1 MKRVDRSIVLLTMS
15 ALDTLAT
22 AIGVFVLL
30 VALLMPYYQNSF
42 DLEATITQLRVAH
55 ERSSAELENVKEE
68 IAEESAK
75 ADAALMQAQQV
86 AAQAAAIE
94 ARVQRQPE
102 PSPRLADGTKA
113 RVVDALDLVFVID
126 TTASMGPVIGE
137 VAMSLTS
144 VVRVLERMVP
154 SIRIGVSAY
163 NDRDTG
169 QIPVVVLPLTS
180 ANEHL
185 DRVLAFLEQ
194 LSSSTVGSRTIEED
208 VGLGLEAAMLMNLR
222 PDVRQTFVLIGDAS
236 VHLELVQETLYRVRN
251 FVAGHK
257 QRTVS
262 ALYVPTPS
270 SIEHG
275 EDIPITFFRAV
286 AEAGKGNY
294 TDHTGRMMES
304 VLLSVLTPDRTS

>member
-1 MKRVDRSIVLLTMS
+1 MS

-86 AAQAAAIE
+86 SARAAAIE
-94 ARVQRQPE
+94 AKVQRQPE

-169 QIPVVVLPLTS
+169 QIPVVVLPPTS

-185 DRVLAFLEQ
+185 DRVLAFLQ
-194 LSSSTVGSRTIEED
+194 RLSSSTVGSRTIEED
-208 VGLGLEAAMLMNLR
+208 VHLGLEAAMLMNLR

-270 SIEHG
+270 SIAHG

-294 TDHTGRMMES
+294 TDHTGSMMES

>member
-55 ERSSAELENVKEE
+55 ERSSAELENVKEQ
-68 IAEESAK
+68 IAEESTN
-75 ADAALMQAQQV
+75 ADAALMEAQQV
-86 AAQAAAIE
+86 SAQAAAID
-94 ARVQRQPE
+94 AKVQHQPE
-102 PSPRLADGTKA
+102 PSPKLADATKA

-126 TTASMGPVIGE
+126 TTASMGPVIGD

-144 VVRVLERMVP
+144 VVRVLQRMVP

-257 QRTVS
+257 QRTIS

-270 SIEHG
+270 SIAHG

-294 TDHTGRMMES
+294 SEHTGSMMES

>member
-257 QRTVS
+257 QRTIS

-294 TDHTGRMMES
+294 TDHTGSMMES
-304 VLLSVLTPDRTS
+304 VLLSVLAPDRTS

>member
-236 VHLELVQETLYRVRN
+236 VHLELVQETLYQVRN

-257 QRTVS
+257 QRTIS

>member
-1 MKRVDRSIVLLTMS
+1 MKRADRSIVLLTMS

-86 AAQAAAIE
+86 SAQAAAIE
-94 ARVQRQPE
+94 AKVQRQPE

-144 VVRVLERMVP
+144 VVRVLQRMVP

-169 QIPVVVLPLTS
+169 QIPVVVMPVTS

-257 QRTVS
+257 QRTIS

-270 SIEHG
+270 SIAHG

>member
-55 ERSSAELENVKEE
+55 ERSSAELENVKEQ

-86 AAQAAAIE
+86 SAQAAAIE
-94 ARVQRQPE
+94 AKVQRQPE

-236 VHLELVQETLYRVRN
+236 VHLELVQETLYQVRN

-257 QRTVS
+257 QRTIS

-294 TDHTGRMMES
+294 TDHTGSMMES

>member
-75 ADAALMQAQQV
+75 ADAALMEAQQV
-86 AAQAAAIE
+86 SARAAAIE
-94 ARVQRQPE
+94 AKVQRQPE

-257 QRTVS
+257 QRTIS

-294 TDHTGRMMES
+294 TDHTGRMTES

>member
-86 AAQAAAIE
+86 SARAAAIE
-94 ARVQRQPE
+94 AKVQRQPE

-257 QRTVS
+257 QRTIS

>member
-55 ERSSAELENVKEE
+55 ERSSAELENVKEQ

-86 AAQAAAIE
+86 SARAAAIE
-94 ARVQRQPE
+94 AKVQRQPE

-257 QRTVS
+257 QRTIS

-270 SIEHG
+270 SIAHG